1 MSSNPATPM
10 LSLGVSHKQDPP
22 QQAPQ
27 RNYNLKE
34 ISNAVDA
41 HDDASFQ
48 SSTFALKRTRS
59 LGLLDPFITPPTTDA
74 PSQEPQTEKANK
86 TPAEQQEPDDTE
98 FQTPA
103 KSPISIASCDSAYSK
118 DYRSSSPSSLSSTS
132 SLTGTP
138 ELGGVHDDSVL
149 QYEPS
154 CHVDYLSHDWKESD
168 ISACWRNIVSRR
180 RDVTNSARLENASW
194 RTWTKA
200 KYNLRTVA
208 PESVNWLKDCDIT
221 WLYGPL
227 YNQPANVV
235 YNEPLPHDLAVD
247 KVTVVPVPGHKPIL
261 KKRTVG
267 DKILAR
273 QAGHSSHSPD
283 HNACQHASSK
293 TACPK
298 SVTMVDT
305 SLSHGEASRYLRHH
319 NYRHRPHTGQPDE
332 NISRQI
338 NLQYCLMKGYSAS
351 QASSFVV
358 SARSSAVSM
367 EQFVQ
372 RRIHFNDRVEQ
383 CIAVEA
389 DDGDEVETLGRR
401 NKFDLCQSSDSE
413 VSDSD
418 SEGEDT
424 VSAWTQKD
432 NLSDVESD
440 MESDDDE
447 PGLFLM
453 LRSTSS
459 ASLHRRDGLTTLKS
473 ASTSD
478 LPHTIALLPATTLKY
493 ALDDEET
500 KEREAEVATTVAY
513 AMSHNTQ
520 SRRHI
525 YTGYD
530 YNSVYESPSHSP
542 APPKT
547 AGGAQNIDPRSIIGP
562 SSLLD
567 TPSCVAMPQHLCGNL
582 VPSGEVVL
590 PPVAGPSVLEEAEEV
605 TVPSVAFGS
614 DFSYGSV
621 GARMATGA
629 VLVQEKNAL
638 QVAVQEIVRD
648 SSPFSDGAMDLAA
661 VANDAIDN
669 RNGNDNDGEADED
682 DDAGVTARLVTS
694 AKGLAQGIWPGGWTY

>member
-1 MSSNPATPM
+1 M
-10 LSLGVSHKQDPP
+10 
-22 QQAPQ
+22 
-27 RNYNLKE
+27 
-34 ISNAVDA
+34 
-41 HDDASFQ
+41 
-48 SSTFALKRTRS
+48 
-59 LGLLDPFITPPTTDA
+59 
-74 PSQEPQTEKANK
+74 
-86 TPAEQQEPDDTE
+86 
-98 FQTPA
+98 
-103 KSPISIASCDSAYSK
+103 
-118 DYRSSSPSSLSSTS
+118 
-132 SLTGTP
+132 
-138 ELGGVHDDSVL
+138 HDDSVL

-235 YNEPLPHDLAVD
+235 YNDPLTHDLAVD

-283 HNACQHASSK
+283 HHDYHHVSSK
-293 TACPK
+293 TGGRK
-298 SVTMVDT
+298 SVTLVDT

-338 NLQYCLMKGYSAS
+338 NLQYCHMPGYSAS
-351 QASSFVV
+351 QGSSFVV

-367 EQFVQ
+367 EQFVR

-389 DDGDEVETLGRR
+389 DDEDEVETLGRR

-418 SEGEDT
+418 SDSEGEDT

-440 MESDDDE
+440 VESDDDE

-459 ASLHRRDGLTTLKS
+459 TSLHRRDGLTSLKS

-547 AGGAQNIDPRSIIGP
+547 ASGSQNIDPRSIIGP

-567 TPSCVAMPQHLCGNL
+567 IPSCVAMPQHLCGNL

-590 PPVAGPSVLEEAEEV
+590 PPVAGPSALEEGEEV
-605 TVPSVAFGS
+605 TVTSAAFGS
-614 DFSYGSV
+614 DSNDNGECVSI
-621 GARMATGA
+621 ATGA
-629 VLVQEKNAL
+629 VLVQEKNRSSI
-638 QVAVQEIVRD
+638 AVQEVERET
-648 SSPFSDGAMDLAA
+648 SLTSDVEMNLAA
-661 VANDAIDN
+661 AANDTS
-669 RNGNDNDGEADED
+669 DNDGEGDS
-682 DDAGVTARLVTS
+682 AGVTARLVTS